1 MSQKK
6 YETIVGGFV
15 VATLLLLM
23 TMVLI
28 IAQQERLFEKR
39 LEYRT
44 VFKNIGGLKEGA
56 EVRLSGVTV
65 GSVKKVSFDR
75 QGNIIVG
82 FEVLAEYR
90 ERLRADSKAT
100 IGYIGLL
107 GDMCLD
113 LTSGSPEVAVL
124 PPGSTIPSIEPLAL
138 TTMIERATPSL
149 EEIEKILANLT
160 KITTSWADDQG
171 TLNCMINQL
180 KDIVTK
186 INEGKGSLGQ
196 LVNDPGLYKDLR
208 QAVSGT
214 EKIIAS
220 LNDQEGLMA
229 ALLHDQQLKAEA
241 QKSIADLKATL
252 ENFRQ
257 ASNNFRQLSER
268 LPVALKK
275 GEDFIDHL
283 NRAGAGLP
291 ELVTSG
297 QSLLHDAD
305 DVAQAAQKSWLLR
318 RHIPQKTEKTIRM
331 ERQLPEAG
339 KP

>member
-1 MSQKK
+1 
-6 YETIVGGFV
+6 
-15 VATLLLLM
+15 
-23 TMVLI
+23 
-28 IAQQERLFEKR
+28 
-39 LEYRT
+39 
-44 VFKNIGGLKEGA
+44 
-56 EVRLSGVTV
+56 
-65 GSVKKVSFDR
+65 
-75 QGNIIVG
+75 
-82 FEVLAEYR
+82 
-90 ERLRADSKAT
+90 
-100 IGYIGLL
+100 
-107 GDMCLD
+107 
-113 LTSGSPEVAVL
+113 
-124 PPGSTIPSIEPLAL
+124 
-138 TTMIERATPSL
+138 
-149 EEIEKILANLT
+149 
-160 KITTSWADDQG
+160 
-171 TLNCMINQL
+171 
-180 KDIVTK
+180 
-186 INEGKGSLGQ
+186 
-196 LVNDPGLYKDLR
+196 
-208 QAVSGT
+208 
-214 EKIIAS
+214 
-220 LNDQEGLMA
+220 MA

>member
-124 PPGSTIPSIEPLAL
+124 PPG
-138 TTMIERATPSL
+138 
-149 EEIEKILANLT
+149 
-160 KITTSWADDQG
+160 
-171 TLNCMINQL
+171 
-180 KDIVTK
+180 
-186 INEGKGSLGQ
+186 
-196 LVNDPGLYKDLR
+196 
-208 QAVSGT
+208 
-214 EKIIAS
+214 
-220 LNDQEGLMA
+220 
-229 ALLHDQQLKAEA
+229 
-241 QKSIADLKATL
+241 
-252 ENFRQ
+252 
-257 ASNNFRQLSER
+257 
-268 LPVALKK
+268 
-275 GEDFIDHL
+275 
-283 NRAGAGLP
+283 
-291 ELVTSG
+291 
-297 QSLLHDAD
+297 
-305 DVAQAAQKSWLLR
+305 
-318 RHIPQKTEKTIRM
+318 
-331 ERQLPEAG
+331 
-339 KP
+339 